1 NKHRITL
8 PEILIAVERQT
19 DGKVKVYDFAP
30 SCCDDPRG
38 GFHGDFVV
46 LPKNN
51 LLRLTAKSNKSSCC
65 DGTAHLKNR
74 NFVARRWKRSAD
86 DDNINTGAPSSSS
99 DDYTDMG
106 AFLKRVKSHGFTITA
121 MAFQDAYTLDMER
134 LRMCSLHV
142 YNDDR
147 IMPFC
152 ANYITPYDRIV

>member
-1 NKHRITL
+1 M
-8 PEILIAVERQT
+8 
-19 DGKVKVYDFAP
+19 
-30 SCCDDPRG
+30 
-38 GFHGDFVV
+38 
-46 LPKNN
+46 
-51 LLRLTAKSNKSSCC
+51 
-65 DGTAHLKNR
+65 
-74 NFVARRWKRSAD
+74 ARRWKRSAD